1 MKRGDDILAFGSH
14 LGQGSRAEV
23 KNLRKE
29 QLCEILGLR
38 GQTEQDS
45 EEGRCPRTQKKLVSP

>member
-1 MKRGDDILAFGSH
+1 MKKGDDILAFGSH

-23 KNLRKE
+23 KNLCKG

-45 EEGRCPRTQKKLVSP
+45 EEGQCPRTQEKLVSP